1 MGEAESGALRESRSH
16 DADSAQPEPPET
28 LEVTDETQRA
38 EGREGAEG
46 AEGSDRRRQ
55 ILDAALEE
63 FAEHGFRGATIKRI
77 AQRAKLRSQ
86 ALIYWYF
93 PAKEALFEAVLGQQ
107 LPIVQMVLDPAPL
120 LHLAPEE
127 VLPRLARA
135 YLMTA
140 DRPGAQRLVRLLAPE
155 LIRRPEVADA
165 VGGPLI
171 AKILD
176 FMKTYLT
183 HQVALG
189 RLRPHDVRASAR
201 AFIGMLLPQL
211 GGKLFLPALRADG
224 LTDEEHIATLVA
236 IFLHGLAPE
245 AKEPQGLR
253 EEEDGR

>member
-1 MGEAESGALRESRSH
+1 LGDRGTDGPDGA
-16 DADSAQPEPPET
+16 
-28 LEVTDETQRA
+28 
-38 EGREGAEG
+38 
-46 AEGSDRRRQ
+46 DRRRQ

-63 FAEHGFRGATIKRI
+63 FAEQGFRGATIKRI
-77 AQRAKLRSQ
+77 AQRAKLKSQ

-107 LPIVQMVLDPAPL
+107 LPIMHMVLDPAPL
-120 LHLAPEE
+120 LDRPPEE

-135 YLMTA
+135 YLASA
-140 DRPGAQRLVRLLAPE
+140 DRPGAPRLVRLLAPE

-171 AKILD
+171 TKILD
-176 FMKTYLT
+176 FIKTYLA
-183 HQVALG
+183 HQIEAE

-224 LTDEEHIATLVA
+224 LTDEEHIATLVE
-236 IFLHGLAPE
+236 IFLRGLQPE
-245 AKEPQGLR
+245 ER
-253 EEEDGR
+253 SH